1 MIMIDINIY
10 EKIVTFLFWTLYEFR
25 NLGSKN
31 SNDSKG
37 RLVATELES

>member
-1 MIMIDINIY
+1 MIDINVY
-10 EKIVTFLFWTLYEFR
+10 EKIVIFLFQTTYEVR